1 MNQNFAQ
8 YIQPAFNET
17 RWWKVLLTLVVWVAG
32 YFIFSSILLAALPLF
47 LDLPGLS
54 DLAVGKFTTPIAV
67 YFLLLTFVV
76 WVGVFWSVVALFH
89 KRGMASLLGG
99 PRGRFLKC
107 FVWAV
112 LISAIF
118 LTTTQMLFPTGDRIE
133 ENIAFGR
140 WLALLPLGLFLMLIQ
155 VSAEELLFRGY
166 LQQQLAAWVN
176 HRFVYMVIPSILFGL
191 AHFSTELGVTVGW
204 MIVGA
209 TGLLGLFLADLTYRT
224 GNLGAAIGVHFANNF
239 GAMFYV
245 SYQEQISGLA
255 RFVAPDY
262 FDKPELMAAAATTML
277 ISSGTMFAIY
287 FAIMEWRERR

>member
-1 MNQNFAQ
+1 MNQNFAT
-8 YIQPAFNET
+8 YIQPAFSET
-17 RWWKVLLTLVVWVAG
+17 RWWKVLLTLVVWAAG
-32 YFIFSSILLAALPLF
+32 YFIFSSILLAVMPMF
-47 LDLPGLS
+47 LDIPGLG
-54 DLAVGKFTTPIAV
+54 DLAQGKFTTPIAV

-76 WVGVFWSVVALFH
+76 WVGVFWAVVALFH
-89 KRGMASLLGG
+89 KRGMGSLLGG
-99 PRGRFLKC
+99 PKGTFLKC
-107 FVWAV
+107 FGWAV
-112 LISAIF
+112 VISAVF
-118 LTTTQMLFPTGDRIE
+118 LITTQTLFPTDDRIV

-140 WLALLPLGLFLMLIQ
+140 WLALLPLGLCLMLIQ
-155 VSAEELLFRGY
+155 VSAEEILFRGY

-176 HRFVYMVIPSILFGL
+176 NRFVYMVIPSILFGL

-262 FDKPELMAAAATTML
+262 FDKPELMAAAASTML
-277 ISSGTMFAIY
+277 ISSAIMFAIY

>member
-176 HRFVYMVIPSILFGL
+176 NRFVYMVIPSILFGL